1 MISIERKEKCCG
13 CGSCAQICN
22 AGCIRMEAD
31 AEGFLYPSVDK
42 EKCVNCKACE
52 KVCPITHN
60 NGDDATDGV
69 SPYAI
74 GGWNED
80 KDVRQDSSSGG
91 VFSLLA
97 EAVLDA
103 GGVVYGCALD
113 EQMRAGHRR
122 VERKEELNI
131 LRGSKYVQSEIG
143 DAYINIRRDLREGRK
158 VLFVGT
164 PCQAAGL
171 RAYLGDMDTSDLYEA
186 DFICHG
192 VPSPRVFGDYI
203 RSEETRH
210 GGEMISFR
218 FRNKDR
224 GWSQTG
230 LQLGTLAKYK
240 GGNQVRKYPAFMDP
254 FMNAFLEDVCLRP
267 SCHECSFKT
276 MPKDYADFT
285 MADFWGVNKVNKE
298 LNDGRGTSLLLIHSD
313 KGRAFWESVSHGFH
327 YKEVGYEESVRRNKP
342 LTHSARRNPKRKAF
356 FEDYGRKGFEYVRR
370 KYMSAFVWAW
380 HRSEQLIKFAL
391 VGCSNTIISLAVY
404 YIMHGILGAHYLAAY
419 TLGFLVSVCNA
430 FYWNNKYVFRD
441 KQEASLIKAFIK
453 LVASYG
459 TSFLLSLVLMGF
471 MVELLRIPSLIAPVL
486 KLAVTIPLNFV
497 LNKLWVF
504 KDKKI

>member
-1 MISIERKEKCCG
+1 MIETDRKEKCCG
-13 CGSCAQICN
+13 CGACAQICPT
-22 AGCIRMEAD
+22 GCIRMEAD
-31 AEGFLYPSVDK
+31 PEGFLYPVTDK
-42 EKCVNCKACE
+42 DKCVNCGACE
-52 KVCPITHN
+52 KVCPILRNEEDNSTE
-60 NGDDATDGV
+60 AVT
-69 SPYAI
+69 PYTI
-74 GGWNED
+74 GGWHED
-80 KDVRQDSSSGG
+80 QSVRQDSSSGG
-91 VFSLLA
+91 FFSLLA
-97 EAVLDA
+97 GAILDT

-113 EQMRAGHRR
+113 DDMRAVHRR
-122 VERKEELNI
+122 IEQGEDIHI
-131 LRGSKYVQSEIG
+131 LRGSKYVQSQIG
-143 DAYINIRRDLREGRK
+143 DAYKRIREDLKAGRR

-171 RAYLGDMDTSDLYEA
+171 RTYIGDEYTSGLYVA

-192 VPSPRVFGDYI
+192 VPSPRVFDDYL
-203 RSEETRH
+203 RAEEARH
-210 GGEMISFR
+210 GDKIVAFG
-218 FRNKDR
+218 FRNKDH

-230 LQLGTLAKYK
+230 LQMGTLAQYT
-240 GGNQVRKYPAFMDP
+240 GGDQVRKYPAFMDP

-267 SCHECSFKT
+267 SCHACAFKKL
-276 MPKDYADFT
+276 PKDYADFT
-285 MADFWGVNKVNKE
+285 MADFWGVDKVDKE
-298 LNDGRGTSLLLIHSD
+298 LNDGKGTSLVLIHTN
-313 KGRAFWESVSHGFH
+313 KGKDFWETIKHGFH
-327 YKEVGYEESVRRNKP
+327 YKEVNYDNAVRRNKP
-342 LTHSARRNPKRKAF
+342 LTHSAKYNPKREAF
-356 FEDYGRKGFEYVRR
+356 FEDYYCNGFEYVRR

-404 YIMHGILGAHYLAAY
+404 YIMHGILGAHYLVAY

-430 FYWNNKYVFRD
+430 FYWNNKYVFKD
-441 KQEASLIKAFIK
+441 KQEASLIRAFIK

-471 MVELLRIPSLIAPVL
+471 MVELLQIPSLIAPIL